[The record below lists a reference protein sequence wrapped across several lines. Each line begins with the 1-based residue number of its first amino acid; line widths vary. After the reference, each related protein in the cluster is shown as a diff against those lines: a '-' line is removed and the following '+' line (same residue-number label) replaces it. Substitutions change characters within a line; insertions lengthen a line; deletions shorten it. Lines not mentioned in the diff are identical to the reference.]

1 MKASHP
7 LHILSSC
14 ITKFTICTYEN
25 HVHEN
30 GSKWVITS
38 FLGHNNFHFQ
48 QPEAL
53 TMCILLHSPFLVI
66 SSLYLAS
73 SYLSPSFF
81 TPYISLNLLILLG
94 ISLPISPY
102 AYLSASLFLLTS
114 FLLFFSFSFLISLSF
129 CFSVLFHYFISSLFL
144 SILSTLFTFL
154 GPSLYLKSCKNDK
167 YSLKVFIL

>member
-81 TPYISLNLLILLG
+81 TPYISLSAYSSLNLFTYLALCLFVC
-94 ISLPISPY
+94 ISFPLDIFPSIF
-102 AYLSASLFLLTS
+102 LFLFPYFS
-114 FLLFFSFSFLISLSF
+114 FLLFFCPF
-129 CFSVLFHYFISSLFL
+129 SLF
-144 SILSTLFTFL
+144 SIFLPPFNLINIIYILPFL
-154 GPSLYLKSCKNDK
+154 GPSLNLKSCKMI
-167 YSLKVFIL
+167 SIH